1 VRCSQ
6 RSKRS
11 APAAARS
18 FGVTDP
24 AIPAEDRSAILIA
37 TTRSCGRARNEAL
50 NWKSFQHYKD
60 RAPAWIKLHRGLL
73 DNFDFHRL
81 PVASKALAPFLW
93 LLASE
98 YEDGQITAS
107 IEELAFRF
115 RATPAEL
122 RSALKPLIDSG
133 FFLEVVQDA
142 SAALAAPER
151 NGVSEKRERRDR
163 EEGEG
168 DARARDPV
176 SRGAQDAGD
185 ALAGMRSAEECL
197 AEMSEAWKRDIEGVN
212 VEALQ
217 RFFDFVARE
226 VNPPTKRKDFSPS
239 ARLTLAKRLA
249 GMGDHAH
256 QAAVV
261 DQSISSDHAVLYAL
275 KDRPTKHAQE
285 SAQRRQT
292 EQRELLGLKTRAIVV
307 GCRAP
312 RAGEDIGDYRVAV
325 ERAELAA
332 RDKAHRETLAKRGP
346 KSAAELLRGQS

>member
-1 VRCSQ
+1 MIIRP
-6 RSKRS
+6 R
-11 APAAARS
+11 
-18 FGVTDP
+18 
-24 AIPAEDRSAILIA
+24 
-37 TTRSCGRARNEAL
+37 
-50 NWKSFQHYKD
+50 NWKSFQHYTD
-60 RAPAWIKLHRGLL
+60 RRPAWIKLHRALL
-73 DNFDFHRL
+73 DDFEYHCL

-98 YEDGQITAS
+98 HPDGLVDADPVKV
-107 IEELAFRF
+107 AFRL
-115 RATPAEL
+115 RSTPADIE
-122 RSALKPLIDSG
+122 AAVNPLIAAN
-133 FFLEVVQDA
+133 FFEVVQDA

>member
-1 VRCSQ
+1 MIIR
-6 RSKRS
+6 
-11 APAAARS
+11 P
-18 FGVTDP
+18 
-24 AIPAEDRSAILIA
+24 
-37 TTRSCGRARNEAL
+37 RN
-50 NWKSFQHYKD
+50 WSTFQHYKT
-60 RAPAWIKLHRGLL
+60 RRPPWIKLYRALL
-73 DNFDFHRL
+73 DDFEFQRL
-81 PVASKALAPFLW
+81 PLASKALAPMLW

-98 YEDGQITAS
+98 AERGEIDADVPR
-107 IEELAFRF
+107 LAFRL
-115 RATPAEL
+115 RMTESEVSAGLTPL
-122 RSALKPLIDSG
+122 LDSQ
-133 FFLEVVQDA
+133 FFECVQDA
-142 SAALAAPER
+142 SKPLAPSMQPACSER
-151 NGVSEKRERRDR
+151 ETEGEKRQR
-163 EEGEG
+163 ET
-168 DARARDPV
+168 RARDPV

-185 ALAGMRSAEECL
+185 ALTGMRSAEECL

-332 RDKAHRETLAKRGP
+332 KDKAHRESLAKRGP
-346 KSAAELLRGQS
+346 QSAAELLRRPS